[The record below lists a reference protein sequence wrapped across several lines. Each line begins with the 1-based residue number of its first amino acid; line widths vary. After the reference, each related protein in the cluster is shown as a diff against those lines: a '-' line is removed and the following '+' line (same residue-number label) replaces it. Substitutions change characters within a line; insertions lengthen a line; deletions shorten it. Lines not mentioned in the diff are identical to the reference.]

1 MRRDEK
7 VSLLMILKRPV
18 EESHHIFVVKE
29 PRLKKIFPRVLKD
42 PKVRELYSYQQLTLK
57 LLLT

>member
-1 MRRDEK
+1 
-7 VSLLMILKRPV
+7 MILKRPV